1 MTDAEKKLWSNLRNG
16 QLKGLK
22 FRRQHVIGQY
32 IVDFICF
39 EKKIVIEVD
48 GSQHFENTTYDSKR
62 TEWLEKQVGVLNV
75 KVCVESGLL

>member
-1 MTDAEKKLWSNLRNG
+1 MTDAEKKLWSNLRNR

-62 TEWLEKQVGVLNV
+62 TELLKKKVLEL
-75 KVCVESGLL
+75 